1 MKHSNTNNWF
11 SQITW
16 ETIILLLLGPLF
28 IVFGLKGFMIPNK
41 FLDGGVLGSSIL
53 LHEIYHFN
61 IGILII
67 LLNIPFLI
75 IGYHKIGKQFA
86 FLTLLSAIITALFFT
101 FVEVPV
107 VTHDKILTSIFGGVC
122 IGVGMGLVIKAGGVI
137 DGLEVI
143 ADYTTKQIGLSTGE
157 IVLSINALVIAI
169 AAYNFGIETGMY
181 SILTYFTAMKVS
193 DYVVDGFEE
202 YTALHIVSPNHED
215 DIKSMIVNDFNK
227 AISVN
232 KSRRG
237 YLPHNMETISDCDT
251 IVVILT
257 RLELHKIKLA
267 VIDLDPAA
275 FLYVHSIKEVK
286 GGVIKQKRKRH

>member
-1 MKHSNTNNWF
+1 MTNSNTNQWF

-16 ETIILLLLGPLF
+16 ETLMLLLLGPLF

-41 FLDGGVLGSSIL
+41 FLDGGVLGTSIL

-67 LLNIPFLI
+67 LLNIPFLF

-86 FLTLLSAIITALFFT
+86 FLTLLSTIITALLFT

-232 KSRRG
+232 KSKRG
-237 YLPHNMETISDCDT
+237 YLPHNMEHISDCDT

-267 VIDLDPAA
+267 VIELDPSA

-286 GGVIKQKRKRH
+286 GGVVKQKRKQH